1 MYVLKYAT
9 LICLCLVVATMAC
22 GGRSNG
28 APSPAPTST
37 PTSTA
42 TPAYTTYVSEEHGFS
57 ISYPSDWKI
66 EDTCTQCGGP
76 LFALKTPY
84 ECQNTSTKFELR
96 KENLSPVE
104 IMETRDLFES
114 KIQEALSNL
123 EQYTPIFTQEVIAYE
138 RNAIKHTFT
147 YTAEVVIF
155 ITMLIVV
162 DNDTC
167 WYVACTC
174 AEDCAGQCEEIF
186 DDIAGS
192 FHILNP

>member
-1 MYVLKYAT
+1 M
-9 LICLCLVVATMAC
+9 
-22 GGRSNG
+22 
-28 APSPAPTST
+28 
-37 PTSTA
+37 
-42 TPAYTTYVSEEHGFS
+42 
-57 ISYPSDWKI
+57 
-66 EDTCTQCGGP
+66 
-76 LFALKTPY
+76 
-84 ECQNTSTKFELR
+84 
-96 KENLSPVE
+96 
-104 IMETRDLFES
+104 FES

-174 AEDCAGQCEEIF
+174 AEDCAGECEEFF